1 MPLVANTD
9 LPSFERLQR
18 EGSLVIPR
26 DTAMTR
32 EVREL
37 HIACLI

>member
-1 MPLVANTD
+1 MPLVANTN

-26 DTAMTR
+26 DTAITR
-32 EVREL
+32 KCANCTSV
-37 HIACLI
+37 C